1 MAQPSG
7 QFNLNSMVNEYVFAR
22 AIEDYNISIR
32 SYNQSDGV
40 GPDEK
45 RPYITARDGR
55 EMHEEWMKAVATKP
69 QRGLDENGQMV
80 DLKDPAG
87 QNIPCTLAT
96 INREQCRDT
105 LMAVLPKH
113 MPHSQSWADP
123 AYATKL
129 QQKYFDEW
137 ALMTGIA
144 VDRGPARDARL
155 KNGVQFTESNAIP
168 CSPFDPQFAERQTM
182 LEHGTE
188 ILYTKP
194 ENILQDSVSPTGRHT
209 FVGTGDSIE
218 AQHSKDLKFMQAQF
232 MTEEKNKDGTVKLRR
247 AEADLR
253 TGQWSFREAG
263 PMSTTADVAGITRL
277 REFMDPREFMVAARW
292 MERVPESQR
301 MTSSMTDRSVAL
313 LEMFRDNGIPY
324 SIKPDQNPGQLKA
337 NIGNTK
343 MSVRIADTRGAGA
356 DANQG
361 MYIGRVY
368 NDGNHVILRPNK
380 VSPEIRRNYVPTI
393 EDTKNMVLWAM
404 GRSVTRNA
412 VMQSLRGPVGS
423 ESAFKDSPDGTPGK
437 RSTYF
442 SASKNQKP
450 QLTALFGTQRN
461 PLEPM
466 KNGKPNNMYLYIQ
479 TGNNHSNAHLD
490 FPTEESAE
498 TFLQHAVDTARENF
512 EQKVNIDYLI
522 SEAHAHEGEKG
533 FVPFFSGDPSIAPIQ
548 LTYWNVLQ
556 GHQQLYKPQ
565 GDFSDGSFDELRES
579 LSIDDGLETDYN
591 AEENGLSTD
600 DKPQVLEVN
609 LEPYDGSP
617 EEVIREHLRDNVD
630 VLFGNFEPDWEG
642 KRFSPSLVA
651 SFMESGHGT
660 ARNKDNLVAAMRKL
674 DFTGEELRGED
685 FETGTIKDKLLKF
698 DPSSARPMQEV
709 AEERAK
715 ELGCQPEQT
724 FIGCMLDTIVTTLQ
738 QTACKIDRKD
748 VLIDSMG
755 VVQYKAQMM
764 MGLQQDS
771 FRPLIGEIG
780 QIFEPDQDGL
790 VETKYYGS
798 QNKLFTP
805 GYEGFVVPETEE
817 TKGVPLEQ
825 RYRFRGL
832 PQILQENLQQTLRYD
847 VHNIQET
854 LNSESP
860 TYEEFHTGTTTS
872 VNNTYNG
879 LNKTVYKI
887 SIEPEMGESLKDTFM
902 RQMEMTHVPHD
913 VSVAILKT
921 NAGMV
926 SFNKSLVEGSSVN
939 AEYQAQRKE
948 ARQDMIGVHELT
960 NDNVQDAYELTN
972 HANMAITAE
981 NSDRLFDP
989 VVTGSGKN
997 QGSIRYFVRG
1007 AGVNADGTPIF
1018 APDDG
1023 TRRRAPI
1030 METADQLY
1038 ADYIPADRQQMEA
1051 SNYMTASGV
1060 AGSKT
1065 ELDENGQPHR
1075 GVGVAQLTLQGL
1087 TFDDGAVISKKF
1099 AEAYGVIGEGGQLR
1113 PLMPGDKLCDMAGNK
1128 SIIAHVIDPDM
1139 DLEEAKAKGIDQAVL
1154 LFRNN
1159 PALDV
1164 VQAPYSA
1171 VSRFNAAGAKLAM
1184 EHPID
1189 LVLPDGS
1196 VHPGC
1201 IGFTPMTITHHT
1213 AEDHTKSYDDDDV
1226 KHGKGRKVST
1236 QQAWML
1242 TAKGAKAMMKEI
1254 FEPNNSATIN
1264 AREYLNTL
1272 GYDMSETGELRVGYQ
1287 AHNGEERFKFDMPDD
1302 STIASLTSR
1311 EISGLFT
1318 DVVGTR
1324 GGFLELPFPLMMPSG
1339 QMTEKLDPSKSS
1351 RPDRDMYLFPI
1362 MSAHLRSGQTFE
1374 DGTKNI
1380 HDYTNQYQTIYQ
1392 KAVEFLAA
1400 DETLKK
1406 HGDELDE
1413 KQREALEKTVA
1424 TAPRGAQQA
1433 YESITDDVWARK
1445 FDSKHNIA
1453 RDELMSRRMPNSVTA
1468 VWTPNPMLGVNQIAM
1483 PESLA
1488 KTLKV
1493 EEGDRVLVNR
1503 DPLLRTYGMRDMEV
1517 VVDNSLHG
1525 VAVHPAMAVSF
1536 DGDFDGDSV
1545 GLQALKTKEAKEESY
1560 RLFSF
1565 EENMLDFSRVRE
1577 KENPDGTH
1585 DYALMFNDSM
1595 DIISAEAVDKEK
1607 RAKRTADLEEQYG
1620 DDVAGFEA
1628 AKANDELLKTESLYD
1643 RRMRLEREFNEVYR
1657 DKELSPEDRMAKNKA
1672 LTAELSDYARDV
1684 MVPQVAT
1691 ELISYASPEEHMKS
1705 LIQIVDH
1712 GAKGS
1717 MKKLDSYMKFAGF
1730 AAEHDENK
1738 RIVPETV
1745 KDVGNTLATMQ
1756 DLRDTEMAT
1765 AIKSHGTGNAGAV
1778 SQRAVSVIRNR
1789 GLAADN
1795 PEASWQKAQPQ
1806 NAMEP
1811 ALRLTYLAT
1820 QGILQA
1826 KHDPVQAAML
1836 YSMINDD
1843 IRSLWKGYEME
1854 PDDKSQSPKWKIRY
1868 EDGKPVQAT
1877 PKSWAKTFVD
1887 MHTALGLGG
1896 VINQQDVEQT
1906 AVALTGSDGKMINI
1920 EDMESVKAYS
1930 SPLDVLAY
1938 HQADARDFI
1947 QEMAQSHRSLFE
1959 GPMSQLFAPEQIRRN
1974 MEAKEK
1980 GELDKMKALQPA
1992 DTKVIHDTLKSK
2004 DSAFKLEKETVVN
2017 MDKEV
2022 VGHKAV
2028 AASQVQGF
2036 DPRLQAAVAGKDVSD
2051 ERSLMDIVPPAAE
2064 PEVAAKA
2071 VQAEAAPAVVAEPV
2085 AETQASAEA
2094 SVVSPGGGT
2103 VAEPTVSVAAS
2114 IGAESKSS
2122 GHSGQRELPAS
2133 FEAITE
2139 KADKEEQ
2146 RKPAGMDL

>member
-7 QFNLNSMVNEYVFAR
+7 QFNLNAMVNEYVFAR
-22 AIEDYNISIR
+22 AIEDYNVSVR
-32 SYNQSDGV
+32 SYNQSEGV
-40 GPDEK
+40 GQDEK
-45 RPYITARDGR
+45 RPYITAREGR
-55 EMHEEWMKAVATKP
+55 EMHEEWMQAVASKP
-69 QRGLDENGQMV
+69 QRGLDASGQV
-80 DLKDPAG
+80 GDLKDPSG
-87 QNIPCTLAT
+87 QPIPCTLASIT
-96 INREQCRDT
+96 REQCRDT
-105 LMAVLPKH
+105 LMAILPKH
-113 MPHSQSWADP
+113 MPHSQDWADP
-123 AYATKL
+123 AYATK
-129 QQKYFDEW
+129 QQQTYFDEW
-137 ALMTGIA
+137 AAMTGIA

-155 KNGVQFTESNAIP
+155 KNGVQFTELNAIP

-188 ILYTKP
+188 ILYVKP
-194 ENILQDSVSPTGRHT
+194 ESILQDSVSPTGRHT

-218 AQHSKDLKFMQAQF
+218 AQHDKDLKFMQVQF
-232 MTEEKNKDGTVKLRR
+232 MTEEKNKDGTTKQRR
-247 AEADLR
+247 AEADMR
-253 TGQWSFREAG
+253 TDQWSFREAG

-301 MTSSMTDRSVAL
+301 MTSAMTDRSVAL

-337 NIGNTK
+337 NISNTK

-404 GRSVTRNA
+404 GRSVMRNA

-442 SASKNQKP
+442 SASKTQKP

-498 TFLQHAVDTARENF
+498 TFLQRAVETARENF
-512 EQKVNIDYLI
+512 EQKVNIDYLV
-522 SEAHAHEGEKG
+522 SEAHAHEGEKD

-556 GHQQLYKPQ
+556 GHQQLYRPQ
-565 GDFSDGSFDELRES
+565 GDFSDESFDELREF
-579 LSIDDGLETDYN
+579 LSIDDDLETDYN
-591 AEENGLSTD
+591 AEESGLSTD
-600 DKPQVLEVN
+600 DKPQGVEVSM
-609 LEPYDGSP
+609 EPYDGSP
-617 EEVIREHLRDNVD
+617 EEVIRAHLRDNVD
-630 VLFGNFEPDWEG
+630 VLFGGFEPDWEG

-674 DFTGEELRGED
+674 DFTGEELRGDD

-698 DPSSARPMQEV
+698 NPESARPMQEI

-715 ELGCQPEQT
+715 ALGCQPEQT
-724 FIGCMLDTIVTTLQ
+724 FMGCMLDTIVSTLQ

-748 VLIDSMG
+748 VLIDDMG
-755 VVQYKAQMM
+755 VVQYRAQMM
-764 MGLQQDS
+764 LGLQQDG

-780 QIFEPDQDGL
+780 QIFEPDSDGL

-817 TKGVPLEQ
+817 TKGAPLEQ

-847 VHNIQET
+847 VQNIQET
-854 LNSESP
+854 LNSDSP

-887 SIEPEMGESLKDTFM
+887 SIEPEEGESLKDTFL

-960 NDNVQDAYELTN
+960 NDNVQDAYELTH

-1023 TRRRAPI
+1023 TKRRAPI

-1075 GVGVAQLTLQGL
+1075 GIGVAQLTLQGL

-1099 AEAYGVIGEGGQLR
+1099 ADTYGVIGEGGQLR

-1128 SIIAHVIDPDM
+1128 SIIAHVIDPEM
-1139 DLEEAKAKGIDQAVL
+1139 DLEAAKAKGVDQAVL

-1159 PALDV
+1159 PDLDV

-1184 EHPID
+1184 EHPAD

-1196 VHPGC
+1196 VHAGC

-1226 KHGKGRKVST
+1226 KRGKGRKVST

-1242 TAKGAKAMMKEI
+1242 TAKGATAMMKEI

-1272 GYDMSETGELRVGYQ
+1272 GYDMSETGEIRVGYQ
-1287 AHNGEERFKFDMPDD
+1287 PHNGEERFKFDMPDD
-1302 STIASLTSR
+1302 ATIASLTSR

-1339 QMTEKLDPSKSS
+1339 QQTAKLDPSQSS
-1351 RPDRDMYLFPI
+1351 RPDRDMYMFPI

-1392 KAVEFLAA
+1392 KAVEYLAA
-1400 DETLKK
+1400 DETLKQ
-1406 HGDELDE
+1406 HGSELDE
-1413 KQREALEKTVA
+1413 KQRAALEKTLA
-1424 TAPRGAQQA
+1424 TAPRAAQQS

-1493 EEGDRVLVNR
+1493 EAGDRVLVNR

-1517 VVDNSLHG
+1517 VIDDSLHG

-1545 GLQALKTKEAKEESY
+1545 GLQALKTKAARDESY

-1565 EENMLDFSRVRE
+1565 EENMLDFSRVR
-1577 KENPDGTH
+1577 KNG

-1595 DIISAEAVDKEK
+1595 DIISAEAVDMERHEAQVAELK
-1607 RAKRTADLEEQYG
+1607 AQYG
-1620 DDVAGFEA
+1620 EDEAGFEA
-1628 AKANDELLKTESLYD
+1628 AKAALPEPLRD
-1643 RRMRLEREFNEVYR
+1643 RRMRLEHEFNEVYR
-1657 DKELSPEDRMAKNKA
+1657 DKSLSQEERMAKNKA
-1672 LTAELSDYARDV
+1672 LTTELSEYARDV

-1691 ELISYASPEEHMKS
+1691 ELISYANPQEHMQS

-1717 MKKLDSYMKFAGF
+1717 MGKLKAYMKFAGF
-1730 AAEHDENK
+1730 EAPTDESG
-1738 RIVPETV
+1738 RIMASEV
-1745 KDVGNTLATMQ
+1745 KDVGHTLATMQ

-1789 GLAADN
+1789 GLAEDTLDA
-1795 PEASWQKAQPQ
+1795 PWQKEQPQ
-1806 NAMEP
+1806 NAMEG

-1854 PDDKSQSPKWKIRY
+1854 PDSNSPTPKWKIKY

-1877 PKSWAKTFVD
+1877 PESWAKTFVD

-1906 AVALTGSDGKMINI
+1906 AAALTGSDGKMINI
-1920 EDMESVKAYS
+1920 EDLDAVKTYS

-1938 HQADARDFI
+1938 HQADARDFL

-1974 MEAKEK
+1974 IEAQEK
-1980 GELDKMKALQPA
+1980 GEPEKMKALQPA
-1992 DTKVIHDTLKSK
+1992 DTRVIHDTMHTK
-2004 DSAFKLEKETVVN
+2004 DSAFQFEQETVVN

-2028 AASQVQGF
+2028 AAGQAHGF
-2036 DPRLQAAVAGKDVSD
+2036 DPRVQAAVAGKDVSD
-2051 ERSLMDIVPPAAE
+2051 DRSLVDVVPPTADPEATAE
-2064 PEVAAKA
+2064 AIPS
-2071 VQAEAAPAVVAEPV
+2071 EAAPEAPVQGAV
-2085 AETQASAEA
+2085 EA
-2094 SVVSPGGGT
+2094 SVAESQPVEAPSLDGAS
-2103 VAEPTVSVAAS
+2103 VAKTAGEAVPTVVGTSTVEPEHRN
-2114 IGAESKSS
+2114 IGS
-2122 GHSGQRELPAS
+2122 REVPAS

-2139 KADKEEQ
+2139 KADKEDQ
-2146 RKPAGMDL
+2146 RKPTGMDL